1 MTVKDLLKMSHE
13 DLDALFK
20 TLKSGPIPDGL
31 AKGTAIIGA
40 GRSFSD
46 EIAQLINIF
55 AWQGKVF
62 DAKRG
67 VLVNKILPFGLKAIV
82 ATVSKAPSLIDQKE
96 CILIDYS
103 ATSLIAQRVR
113 DEIRLIAPKM
123 YLGKVYWER
132 KPLVHFALE
141 LPEASTDASSR
152 RRTRPVA
159 RRRR

>member
-62 DAKRG
+62 DAERR

-96 CILIDYS
+96 CILVDYS
-103 ATSLIAQRVR
+103 NTSLIAQRVR

-123 YLGKVYWER
+123 YLGKAYWDR
-132 KPLVHFALE
+132 RPLVHFALE
-141 LPEASTDASSR
+141 LPDAPSR
-152 RRTRPVA
+152 APSPRRKRPVV

>member
-1 MTVKDLLKMSHE
+1 MTVKDLLKMSHD

-46 EIAQLINIF
+46 EIAQLVNIF

-62 DAKRG
+62 DAKRR
-67 VLVNKILPFGLKAIV
+67 VLRNKILPFGLQAIV
-82 ATVSKAPSLIDQKE
+82 ATVSKAPSLVDQTE

-103 ATSLIAQRVR
+103 NTSLIAQRVR
-113 DEIRLIAPKM
+113 DEVRRIAPKL
-123 YLGKVYWER
+123 YLGKVYWDGR
-132 KPLVHFALE
+132 PLIHFALE
-141 LPEASTDASSR
+141 LP
-152 RRTRPVA
+152 
-159 RRRR
+159 